1 MLKEL
6 KIENLAI
13 IEKLDLEF
21 KEGFIVLT
29 GETGAGKSII
39 MNAIN
44 LLIGEKG
51 SIDMIRDGE
60 ETLLAQGIFEV
71 NKDQSEELANLGIE
85 NIEDNEV
92 IIRRY
97 LDRSG
102 KGKAFVNN
110 IRVPLGSLKEI
121 MSTLVDIVGQH
132 SHQMLLSKSN
142 HIKLLDKFLE
152 DKGKTVKAN
161 VSTLYSEYNK
171 INFEILELANEKKDF
186 EEKKDF
192 YEYQLSEINLLDLRE
207 EEDILLELEYKKLF
221 NASKIKE
228 KLQNA
233 IILLRE
239 GDSNALSNLNTTR
252 KSLDMLVKY
261 GDEFNE
267 ILERIEKVYYE
278 LEDTVDSLLTINRNI
293 EVNDNKLEKII
304 MRLESINKLKLKY
317 GSTIKEILEY
327 RDKIEE
333 KLKNLEE
340 VGMELKYLLEKKV
353 KKETEYFEKAKILT
367 DIRKERSKEIEDHL
381 KVQMEFLN
389 MKNIEFKIAFENLE
403 VVSPNGADRIEF
415 LISTNLGQSI
425 KPLSKIAS
433 GGEVSRIMLALKVI
447 FSKVDNISMLLFDEI
462 DSGVGGE
469 TVKKI
474 GEKLREIGSKSQVIC
489 ITHSPPIAAR
499 ANQQFY
505 IEKQIKNG
513 ETFSS
518 VKNLTFEER
527 VGEIG
532 RMLAGENPTESVLAH
547 ARELLNGN

>member
-71 NKDQSEELANLGIE
+71 NRDQSEELANLGIE

-152 DKGKTVKAN
+152 DKGKAIKAN

-171 INFEILELANEKKDF
+171 INFEILELANEKRDF

-207 EEDILLELEYKKLF
+207 GEDILLELEYKKLF

-233 IILLRE
+233 MILLRE

-403 VVSPNGADRIEF
+403 VVSPNGADKIEF

>member
-51 SIDMIRDGE
+51 DNSMIRDGE
-60 ETLLAQGIFEV
+60 ETLLAQGVFEV
-71 NKDQSEELANLGIE
+71 NKEQSEELANLGIE

-97 LDRSG
+97 LERSG

-110 IRVPLGSLKEI
+110 VRVPLSSLKGI

-142 HIKLLDKFLE
+142 HIKLLDKFLGV
-152 DKGKTVKAN
+152 KGKKIKTTITN
-161 VSTLYSEYNK
+161 LYTQYTK
-171 INFEILELANEKKDF
+171 INFEILELREEKKEF

-192 YEYQLSEINLLDLRE
+192 YEFQLSEINYLELRE
-207 EEDILLELEYKKLF
+207 EEEVLLELEYKKLF

-228 KLQNA
+228 KLQNG
-233 IILLRE
+233 IFLLRE
-239 GDSNALSNLNTTR
+239 GEGNVLANLNTTK
-252 KSLDMLVKY
+252 KSLGVLVKY

-278 LEDTVDSLLTINRNI
+278 LEDTVDTIITINRDI
-293 EVNDNKLEKII
+293 EVNDKKLEKII
-304 MRLESINKLKLKY
+304 MRLDSINKLKLKY

-327 RDKIEE
+327 RDGIES

-340 VGMELKYLLEKKV
+340 VGEELSTLLEKKE
-353 KKETEYFEKAKILT
+353 KKELEYFENADLLT
-367 DIRKERSKEIEDHL
+367 QIRKEKSLEIEKNL
-381 KVQMEFLN
+381 KIQMEFLS
-389 MKNIEFKIAFENLE
+389 MKNTDFKIVFEKSE
-403 VVSPNGADRIEF
+403 TISPYGVDSVEF
-415 LISTNLGQSI
+415 FISTNLGQSM

-474 GEKLREIGSKSQVIC
+474 GEKLREIGNKSQVIC

-518 VKNLTFEER
+518 VKSLTAEER
-527 VGEIG
+527 VSEIG
-532 RMLAGENPTESVLAH
+532 RMLAGENPSESVLLH
-547 ARELLNGN
+547 ARELLNVE

>member
-71 NKDQSEELANLGIE
+71 SRDQSEELANLGIE

-152 DKGKTVKAN
+152 DKGKTIKAN

-207 EEDILLELEYKKLF
+207 EEDVLLELEYKKLF

-261 GDEFNE
+261 GEEFNE
-267 ILERIEKVYYE
+267 ILERIEKIYYE

-327 RDKIEE
+327 RDIIEE

-367 DIRKERSKEIEDHL
+367 EIRKERSKEIEDHL

-403 VVSPNGADRIEF
+403 VVSPNGADKIEF

>member
-403 VVSPNGADRIEF
+403 VVSPNGADKIEF

>member
-278 LEDTVDSLLTINRNI
+278 LEDTADSLLTINRNI

-403 VVSPNGADRIEF
+403 VVSPNGADKIEF